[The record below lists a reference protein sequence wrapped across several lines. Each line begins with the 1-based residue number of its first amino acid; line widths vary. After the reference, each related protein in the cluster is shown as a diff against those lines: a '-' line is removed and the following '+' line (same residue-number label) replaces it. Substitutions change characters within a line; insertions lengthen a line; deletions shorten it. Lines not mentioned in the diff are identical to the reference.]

1 MTRILIESGHERNRN
16 AGDEAYFAAMVPLF
30 RKYLDPVELVT
41 FSDRPDRD
49 RKRYDMEAVYSG
61 GSIGKSLF
69 SLGKIINAIRKCD
82 IYVWGAGQILRD
94 DTHIL
99 APPYRLSRP
108 FLAYLFGKKIM
119 AYGAGIGPLESRR
132 AKFLAKHV
140 LNRFDLFTYRD
151 ETTGRILVDIG
162 IRESILVKTVDPA
175 FGLVAADETAVDHLL
190 NELGLHSDK
199 QPLVGVA
206 AYGPAFRGAFRG
218 FRGLVPAQMQAA
230 RDMWQEGGKA
240 QYTEHVKLLAK
251 AYDYVIWRYDAKL
264 LFIVQDASGQGLDD
278 RITRD
283 IIKNMD
289 NDKQISVISADDYP
303 PSLLK
308 GLMGRME
315 MISGGRMHSLILA
328 CGMKTPILAICYEQ
342 KIKAFGAVVNQ
353 QDYFIDGYQLKNEK
367 ALIHQIDR
375 VWKNR
380 DQIRNQLE
388 KQMSSLRIEVNRN
401 ARRLANLAG
410 ISSEKWNKS
419 ISADS

>member
-61 GSIGKSLF
+61 GTIAKSFF

-99 APPYRLSRP
+99 APAYRLFRP
-108 FLAYLFGKKIM
+108 FLAFLFGKKIM
-119 AYGAGIGPLESRR
+119 AYGAGIGPLESRK
-132 AKFLAKHV
+132 AKFLAKYV
-140 LNRFDLFTYRD
+140 LNRFDLITYRD
-151 ETTGRILVDIG
+151 ETTGRILADMG
-162 IRESILVKTVDPA
+162 IPGSILVKTVDPA

-190 NELGLHSDK
+190 DKLGLPSTKH
-199 QPLVGVA
+199 PLVGVA

-218 FRGLVPAQMQAA
+218 FRGLIPAQMQAA

-240 QYTEHVKLLAK
+240 NYTKHVKLLAK
-251 AYDYVIWRYDAKL
+251 AYDYMIRRYDAQL
-264 LFIVQDASGQGLDD
+264 IFIVQDASGQGLDD

-283 IIKNMD
+283 IIKNME
-289 NDKQISVISADDYP
+289 NDLQISVISADDYP
-303 PSLLK
+303 PALLK
-308 GLMGRME
+308 GLIGRME

-328 CGMKTPILAICYEQ
+328 SGMATPILAICYEQ
-342 KIKAFGAVVNQ
+342 KIKAFGAIVNQ
-353 QDYFIDGYQLKNEK
+353 QEYFMDGYQLKDEK
-367 ALIHQIDR
+367 ALIDQIDR
-375 VWKNR
+375 VWKHR
-380 DQIRNQLE
+380 GQIRHQLE
-388 KQMSSLRIEVNRN
+388 KQILPLRSEVNRN
-401 ARRLANLAG
+401 AGRLANMAG
-410 ISSEKWNKS
+410 ISSEK
-419 ISADS
+419 